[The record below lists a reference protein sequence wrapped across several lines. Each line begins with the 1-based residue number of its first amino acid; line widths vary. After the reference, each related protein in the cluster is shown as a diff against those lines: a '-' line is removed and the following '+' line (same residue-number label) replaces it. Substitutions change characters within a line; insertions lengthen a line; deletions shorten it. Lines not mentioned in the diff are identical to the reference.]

1 MPILRADQSLSH
13 LRRDNRLMNL
23 SNISTVVASAGTG
36 KTTHIVGRISEEVTG
51 RPPEE
56 IVATTFTVKA
66 ADELIE
72 RSRARLFRDGAWDS
86 AARLLG
92 ARFGTINSV
101 CGQIVSEHAIA
112 LGRSPRADVIPEEG
126 VARIFMIAANAAI
139 ERYAPVLNKLADAM
153 GASEPKRSAQDAERA
168 DWRTRVRRIIELT
181 RSNGLDADGLAL
193 SADRSWATFAAL
205 LRPPTASAADL
216 DSALLDAIAA
226 ALNEVPDELSA
237 TAKKS
242 VSHMW
247 RVHKAS
253 ARGQHI
259 SWPDWARLSKVV
271 CAKKDGQGLVSAL
284 EAVNLAASKHAE
296 HPRLHEDCELFIR
309 TLFACAGEALVA
321 YQRYKAERGLLD
333 FTDQE
338 ALALEVLRSPDLAAH
353 LAERI
358 DCVFVDEFQD
368 SSPLQIAIFTAL
380 STLVQS
386 STWVGDP
393 KQAIYGFRN
402 ADSALTQA
410 AFAGV
415 AGASAETTAVLAQSY
430 RSREDIV
437 KFANA
442 AFAPAFEAM
451 GLPAADHSFTGTAR
465 TENGFAQT
473 PFATWRL
480 EGKLELQFAA
490 LAGQIRDILANAGDW
505 NVANKEGT
513 IRPLEPG
520 DIAILCRTKSD
531 IAGIAA
537 ALSKLG
543 VKVAVEREGLS
554 TTPHVELAMAAFRW
568 VADPSDRLSLA
579 ELARFFDDDPS
590 SARWLEAASAE
601 DQEAALKL
609 LVPVAPA
616 LESLRAN
623 QLSLTPAELLDAI
636 LLLPEMSRRFERWG
650 DLTVCLDDLEALRG
664 FGRKYEGNCASSGVP
679 ATLSG
684 LILSLQQAK
693 PMRPKSRQADA
704 VNVMTYHGSK
714 GLEWP
719 LVVLASLAWDS
730 KARLFEPVAET
741 DGALDWSQPLA
752 GRWVRFWPW
761 PYGSQEK
768 DVHLDATAPASALGQ
783 AAVRAARDEDTRLL
797 YVGATR
803 ARDYLVF
810 APAVKSGA
818 KWLDLLDTGAPGHV
832 TLPAVDGNDL
842 SAGGTVFA
850 CRTLTLTVD
859 DAAVQS
865 VIAASHVAP
874 QRDALPRAPL
884 FRQPSRETS
893 DITYRVA
900 EKVELGPRL
909 PLVGSPDMAQLGEA
923 VHAIFAA
930 DDRAAERPARL
941 ARALSILQRWNV
953 HEVQADDV
961 LSACD
966 RLHDHFEARWPGA
979 QMRREIPIH
988 ARVGEQLIA
997 GRIDLL
1003 VEHAT
1008 GLAIVDHKSFPGSRD
1023 NWDAKAVG
1031 YGPQLGLYAE
1041 AARLAVEH
1049 GVCDDLFVHMPIV
1062 GALLRLEP
1070 ESKAT

>member
-1 MPILRADQSLSH
+1 MT
-13 LRRDNRLMNL
+13 L

-36 KTTHIVGRISEEVTG
+36 KTTHIVGRIAEEVTA

-72 RSRARLFRDGAWDS
+72 RSRARLFRDGAWDQ

-139 ERYAPVLNKLADAM
+139 ERHAPVLNSLADAM

-168 DWRTRVRRIIELT
+168 DWRTRVRRIIELA

-193 SADRSWATFAAL
+193 SAERSWATFSAL
-205 LRPPTASAADL
+205 LRPPSASAADL
-216 DSALLDAIAA
+216 DVALFNAIGA
-226 ALNEVPDELSA
+226 ALNEVPDDLSA

-242 VSHMW
+242 VSDMR
-247 RVHKAS
+247 RVHKA
-253 ARGQHI
+253 AAGGQRI

-271 CAKKDGQGLVSAL
+271 CAKKDGPGFVSAL
-284 EAVNLAASKHAE
+284 EAVSLAASKHAE

-338 ALALEVLRSPDLAAH
+338 ALALEVLCNPDLAAH

-415 AGASAETTAVLAQSY
+415 AGASAATTAVLAQSY

-437 KFANA
+437 RFSNA

-480 EGKLELQFAA
+480 DGKLELQFAA

-505 NVANKEGT
+505 HVANKEGV

-543 VKVAVEREGLS
+543 IKVAVEREGLS
-554 TTPHVELAMAAFRW
+554 TTPHIELAMAAFRW
-568 VADPSDRLSLA
+568 VADPTDRLSLA

-609 LVPVAPA
+609 LVPIAPA
-616 LESLRAN
+616 LEALRAN
-623 QLSLTPAELLDAI
+623 QLSLTPAELLDSI

-664 FGRKYEGNCASSGVP
+664 FARSYEGNCASSGVP

-693 PMRPKSRQADA
+693 PTRPKSLQADA
-704 VNVMTYHGSK
+704 VNVMTYHGAK

-730 KARLFEPVAET
+730 KARLFEPVAEA

-768 DVHLDATAPASALGQ
+768 DVHLDATAPAAALGH
-783 AAVRAARDEDTRLL
+783 AAARAARDEDTRLL

-818 KWLDLLDTGAPGHV
+818 KWLALLDTGKPGHV
-832 TLPAVDGNDL
+832 TLPAADGNDL
-842 SAGGTVFA
+842 NAGGTAFA

-859 DAAVQS
+859 DAPVES
-865 VIAASHVAP
+865 VIAPSHVGP
-874 QRDALPRAPL
+874 QRATVARLPL
-884 FRQPSRETS
+884 FRQPSREAD
-893 DITYRVA
+893 DIAYRVV

-941 ARALSILQRWNV
+941 ALALSILQRWNV

-966 RLHDHFEARWPGA
+966 RLQDHFEVRWPGA

-1003 VEHAT
+1003 VEHAA

-1049 GVCDDLFVHMPIV
+1049 GICDHLFVHMPIV

-1070 ESKAT
+1070 EPKAA

>member
-1 MPILRADQSLSH
+1 
-13 LRRDNRLMNL
+13 MNL
-23 SNISTVVASAGTG
+23 SNIRTVVASAGTG
-36 KTTHIVGRISEEVTG
+36 KTTHIVDCIAEEVNS

-72 RSRARLFRDGAWDS
+72 RSRARLFRYGAWEP

-101 CGQIVSEHAIA
+101 CGQIVAEHAIA
-112 LGRSPRADVIPEEG
+112 LGRSPRADVIPEDG
-126 VARIFMIAANAAI
+126 IARIFMTAANAAI
-139 ERYAPVLNKLADAM
+139 ERHAPALNSLADGM
-153 GASEPKRSAQDAERA
+153 GASEPKRNAQDAERA
-168 DWRTRVRRIIELT
+168 DWRTKVRRIIELA
-181 RSNGLDADGLAL
+181 RSNGLDSDGLAL

-205 LRPPTASAADL
+205 LRPPTANAVDF
-216 DSALLDAIAA
+216 DFALLDAIAA
-226 ALNEVPDELSA
+226 ALNEVPEDLSVK
-237 TAKKS
+237 AKQS
-242 VSHMW
+242 VSVMQRAHRAM
-247 RVHKAS
+247 
-253 ARGQHI
+253 ARGQSI
-259 SWPDWARLSKVV
+259 TWPEWARLSKVD
-271 CAKKDGQGLVSAL
+271 CAKKDGQGLGSAL
-284 EAVNLAASKHAE
+284 EAVRLAASRHAE
-296 HPRLHEDCELFIR
+296 HPRLHEECELFIR

-321 YQRYKAERGLLD
+321 FQGYKADRGLLD

-338 ALALEVLRSPDLAAH
+338 ALALAVLRNPKLAAH

-368 SSPLQIAIFTAL
+368 SSPLQIAIFTSL

-415 AGASAETTAVLAQSY
+415 AAANTATTAVLTKSY

-437 KFANA
+437 RFVNA

-465 TENGFAQT
+465 TETGFVQT
-473 PFATWRL
+473 PFATWWL
-480 EGKLELQFAA
+480 EGKLELQFDA
-490 LAGQIRDILANAGDW
+490 LARQVRETLTNGADW
-505 NVANKEGT
+505 HVATKDGV

-531 IAGIAA
+531 IARIAN

-543 VKVAVEREGLS
+543 IKVAVEREGLS
-554 TTPHVELAMAAFRW
+554 ATQHVELAMSAFRW
-568 VADPSDRLSLA
+568 VADPSDRLALA

-601 DQEAALKL
+601 EQDAALKL
-609 LVPVAPA
+609 LVPIAPA
-616 LESLRAN
+616 LEALRAN
-623 QLSLTPAELLDAI
+623 QLSLTPAELLDSI
-636 LLLPEMSRRFERWG
+636 LLLPEMTRRFERWG
-650 DLTVCLDDLEALRG
+650 DLPVCLDDLEALRG
-664 FGRKYEGNCASSGVP
+664 FARSYEGNCASSGVP

-693 PMRPKSRQADA
+693 PTRPKSLQADA
-704 VNVMTYHGSK
+704 VNVMTYHGAK

-730 KARLFEPVAET
+730 NARLFEPVAEA

-768 DVHLDATAPASALGQ
+768 DVHLDATAPAAALGQ
-783 AAVRAARDEDTRLL
+783 AAAQAARDEDTRLL

-810 APAVKSGA
+810 APSVKNGA
-818 KWLDLLDTGAPGHV
+818 KWLTLLDTVVPGHV
-832 TLPAVDGNDL
+832 TLPAADGDGL
-842 SAGGTVFA
+842 KAGETSFS
-850 CRTLTLTVD
+850 CRTLRLGVA
-859 DAAVQS
+859 DARVEP
-865 VIAASHVAP
+865 VIAPSHVGPERVAV
-874 QRDALPRAPL
+874 ARAPL
-884 FRQPSRETS
+884 LRQPSHETYN
-893 DITYRVA
+893 ITYRIA
-900 EKVELGPRL
+900 EKIDLGPRL
-909 PLVGSPDMAQLGEA
+909 PLVGSPDMVELGEA

-930 DDRAAERPARL
+930 DDRATERPVRL
-941 ARALSILQRWNV
+941 TRALSILQRWNV
-953 HEVQADDV
+953 HEVQAGDV

-966 RLHDHFEARWPGA
+966 RLQDYFEARWPGA
-979 QMRREIPIH
+979 KMHHEIPIH
-988 ARVGEQLIA
+988 ARMGEQLIA

-1003 VEHAT
+1003 VEHAG

-1023 NWDAKAVG
+1023 SWDAKAVG

-1041 AARLAVEH
+1041 AVRLAVEH
-1049 GVCDDLFVHMPIV
+1049 GICNDLFIHMPIV

-1070 ESKAT
+1070 VPKTA

>member
-1 MPILRADQSLSH
+1 MTLL
-13 LRRDNRLMNL
+13 
-23 SNISTVVASAGTG
+23 NISVVVASAGTG
-36 KTTHIVGRISEEVTG
+36 KTTHIVGRIAEEVNG

-72 RSRARLFRDGAWDS
+72 RTRARLFKDGAWDQ

-101 CGQIVSEHAIA
+101 CGQIVSEHSIA
-112 LGRSPRADVIPEEG
+112 LGRSPRADVIPEDG
-126 VARIFMIAANAAI
+126 IARIFMTAANAAI
-139 ERYAPVLNKLADAM
+139 ERHAPELNRLADAM
-153 GASEPKRSAQDAERA
+153 GASEPKRNAQDAERA
-168 DWRTRVRRIIELT
+168 DWRTSVRRIIELA

-193 SADRSWATFAAL
+193 SADRSWATFATL
-205 LRPPTASAADL
+205 LRPPAASAADL
-216 DSALLDAIAA
+216 DAALFDAIAA
-226 ALNEVPDELSA
+226 ALNVVPDALSA
-237 TAKKS
+237 TAAKS
-242 VSHMW
+242 ISHM
-247 RVHKAS
+247 RRIHGAAV
-253 ARGQHI
+253 RGQRI
-259 SWPDWARLSKVV
+259 SWPDWARLSKAV
-271 CAKKDGQGLVSAL
+271 CAKKDGQELVSAL
-284 EAVNLAASKHAE
+284 EGVTLTASRHGE
-296 HPRLHEDCELFIR
+296 HPRLHEECELFIR

-321 YQRYKAERGLLD
+321 YQRYKSERGLVD

-338 ALALEVLRSPDLAAH
+338 ALALDVLRDPELAVH

-368 SSPLQIAIFTAL
+368 SSPLQIAIFSAL
-380 STLVQS
+380 APLVQS

-410 AFAGV
+410 AFVGV
-415 AGASAETTAVLAQSY
+415 GAASSATQSVLAKSY

-437 KFANA
+437 RFANV
-442 AFAPAFEAM
+442 AFGPAFEAM

-465 TENGFAQT
+465 TENGFGQT

-490 LAGQIRDILANAGDW
+490 LALQIRNVLANAGDW
-505 NVANKEGT
+505 QVAKKDGVM
-513 IRPLEPG
+513 RPLEPG

-537 ALSKLG
+537 ALSKEG
-543 VKVAVEREGLS
+543 IKVAVEREGLS
-554 TTPHVELAMAAFRW
+554 NTPHVELAMAAFRW
-568 VADPSDRLSLA
+568 VADPTDRLSLA
-579 ELARFFDDDPS
+579 ELARFFDYDPS
-590 SARWLEAASAE
+590 SARWLEAASAP
-601 DQEAALKL
+601 DQDAAFKL
-609 LVPVAPA
+609 LVPIASA
-616 LESLRAN
+616 LEALRAG

-636 LLLPEMSRRFERWG
+636 LLLPEMSHRFECWG

-664 FGRKYEGNCASSGVP
+664 FARSYEGNCASSGVP

-693 PMRPKSRQADA
+693 PGRPKSLQAGA
-704 VNVMTYHGSK
+704 VNVMTYHGAK

-730 KARLFEPVAET
+730 KSRLFEPVAEA
-741 DGALDWSQPLA
+741 DGAIDWTQPLA
-752 GRWVRFWPW
+752 GRWIRFWPW

-768 DVHLDATAPASALGQ
+768 DVHLDVTAPASALGI
-783 AAVRAARDEDTRLL
+783 AAARAARDEDTRLL

-818 KWLDLLDTGAPGHV
+818 KWLAVLDTTAPGHV
-832 TLPAVDGNDL
+832 TLPASDGDDL
-842 SAGGTVFA
+842 SAGGTAFA
-850 CRTLTLTVD
+850 CRTLTLAID
-859 DAAVQS
+859 EAPVQS
-865 VIAASHVAP
+865 VIASSHVGP
-874 QRDALPRAPL
+874 QRATSARPSL
-884 FRQPSRETS
+884 FLQPSREAN
-893 DITYRVA
+893 DITYRVV

-909 PLVGSPDMAQLGEA
+909 ALVGSPDMTQLGEA

-930 DDRAAERPARL
+930 DERQAEPRSRR
-941 ARALSILQRWNV
+941 ARALSILQRWSV
-953 HEVQADDV
+953 HEVEADDV

-966 RLHDHFEARWPGA
+966 RLHDYFEVRWPGA
-979 QMRREIPIH
+979 RMRREIPVH
-988 ARVGEQLIA
+988 ARKGEQLIS

-1003 VEHAT
+1003 VEHTA
-1008 GLAIVDHKSFPGSRD
+1008 GLAIVDHKTFPGSRD
-1023 NWDAKAVG
+1023 SWDAKAVG

-1041 AARLAVEH
+1041 AVGRAVDH
-1049 GVCDDLFVHMPIV
+1049 LPCDHLFVHMPIV

-1070 ESKAT
+1070 ERKIA